1 MPVKREQIIQR
12 YVQELELTEDQITVF
27 CCLVELIPAK
37 ILVRPFAL
45 EDVTKGISGRA
56 TARKWGLSEPMVRR
70 IAKKEALDSD

>member
-1 MPVKREQIIQR
+1 MSVKREQIIQR
-12 YVQELELTEDQITVF
+12 YVQELELNQDQVAVF

-70 IAKKEALDSD
+70 IAKKEISDSD